1 MKLLTGG
8 LALAILALLVLSRAP
23 AQAQDAFEKVLV
35 PYYGVLSFP
44 RGVRSIG
51 MGMAGVA
58 DDADP
63 ANVFYNPAVAAR
75 RPGMA
80 ITGGYNTWKDDFR
93 VADVGATAT
102 YEPASERFQKWRIG
116 GGIRYTQLDY
126 APEQGDRKW
135 PASPGYV
142 GSIDLSFTDWY
153 IASTIAAAY
162 TIRGVDVA
170 AGFAVKRLEAGI
182 GDNHRFVNWSYDAG
196 LLVKR
201 GFCTSDGR
209 KVTPSFGVSALS
221 FGADTERGSDTI
233 DPVSQMRYGLGIRLE
248 EMGVQQAG
256 MAVRCTAPVLAI
268 ALDAEIL
275 DYNVPQELERKLGS
289 SVGVE
294 FSLADILSIRYGYTD
309 GQEFFVYGQTFGG
322 SLGYGWGRTSV
333 HLEYGAAFGTSGD
346 NISAIGF
353 TVGMDL

>member
-1 MKLLTGG
+1 MKLVTGG
-8 LALAILALLVLSRAP
+8 LALAILALLVLPRAP
-23 AQAQDAFEKVLV
+23 AKAQEAFEKVLV

-58 DDADP
+58 DDVDP
-63 ANVFYNPAVAAR
+63 ANVYYNPAVAAR

-80 ITGGYNTWKDDFR
+80 VTGGYNAWKDDFR

-102 YEPASERFQKWRIG
+102 YRPVSERFRKWRIG
-116 GGIRYTQLDY
+116 GGIRYAQLDY
-126 APEQGDRKW
+126 APVNRDRKHADVFVD
-135 PASPGYV
+135 PA
-142 GSIDLSFTDWY
+142 DLSFTDWY
-153 IASTIAAAY
+153 IAPTVAAAY
-162 TIRGVDVA
+162 TIHRVDVA

-182 GDNHRFVNWSYDAG
+182 GDENRFVNWSYDAG

-201 GFCTSDGR
+201 GFCSGDGR
-209 KVTPSFGVSALS
+209 MVTPSLGVSALS
-221 FGADTERGSDTI
+221 VGASTEQGPETT
-233 DPVSQMRYGLGIRLE
+233 DPVSQIRYGLGIRLE
-248 EMGVQQAG
+248 EMGVQQSGKAI
-256 MAVRCTAPVLAI
+256 RCTVPVLAI

-275 DYNVPQELERKLGS
+275 DYNVPHAPERKLGS

-294 FSLADILSIRYGYTD
+294 FSLADILSVRYGYAD

-322 SLGYGWGRTSV
+322 SLGYGWGHTSV
-333 HLEYGAAFGTSGD
+333 HLDYAAAFGTGGD
-346 NISAIGF
+346 SFNAIGF

>member
-1 MKLLTGG
+1 MKLLAGG
-8 LALAILALLVLSRAP
+8 LVLAILALLALSWAP

-35 PYYGVLSFP
+35 PYYGILSFP

-58 DDADP
+58 DYADP
-63 ANVFYNPAVAAR
+63 ANVFYNPAVAAG

-80 ITGGYNTWKDDFR
+80 ITGGYNGWKDDFR

-102 YEPASERFQKWRIG
+102 YRPASERFQRWRIG
-116 GGIRYTQLDY
+116 GGIRYAQLDY
-126 APEQGDRKW
+126 APVDDDRIR
-135 PASPGYV
+135 PAV
-142 GSIDLSFTDWY
+142 FAAQADLGFTDWY
-153 IASTIAAAY
+153 IAPSVAAAC
-162 TIRGVDVA
+162 TIHGVDVA

-182 GDNHRFVNWSYDAG
+182 GDDNRFVNWSYDVG

-201 GFCTSDGR
+201 GFCMSGGLNL
-209 KVTPSFGVSALS
+209 TPSFGVSALS
-221 FGADTERGSDTI
+221 VGANTENGPDSI
-233 DPVSQMRYGLGIRLE
+233 DPVSQTRYGLGIRIE
-248 EMGVQQAG
+248 EMGVQQSG

-289 SVGVE
+289 GIGVE

-333 HLEYGAAFGTSGD
+333 HLEYAAAFGTGGD
-346 NISAIGF
+346 SFNAIGF